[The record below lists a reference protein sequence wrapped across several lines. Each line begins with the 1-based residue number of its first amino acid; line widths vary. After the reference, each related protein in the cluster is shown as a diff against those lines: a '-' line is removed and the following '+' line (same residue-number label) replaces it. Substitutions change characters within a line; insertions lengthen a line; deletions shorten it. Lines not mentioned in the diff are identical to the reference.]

1 MNELERKG
9 NALPDWIAD
18 NFHTGE
24 IIDAI
29 KRNQNPT
36 WVKGGGET
44 LTAPTI
50 SKQKY
55 SWAEL
60 RRTPKGILAVLAWEL
75 GIRKA
80 DFKDATTSELVIK
93 NGKCVI
99 ERNSKF
105 NEIMLSAVKVD
116 EEE

>member
-1 MNELERKG
+1 MNELKRKG

-18 NFHTGE
+18 NFHSGQ
-24 IIDAI
+24 IVDAI
-29 KRNQNPT
+29 KRNQNPD
-36 WVKGGGET
+36 WIKGGGET
-44 LTAPTI
+44 LSPPII

-55 SWAEL
+55 SWSEL

-80 DFKDATTSELVIK
+80 DFKDATSSKLSSK
-93 NGKCVI
+93 NGQVYLEKTN
-99 ERNSKF
+99 RF
-105 NEIMLSAVKVD
+105 NEIMLSAVSVD

>member
-18 NFHTGE
+18 NFHSGQ

-29 KRNQNPT
+29 KRNQNPD
-36 WVKGGGET
+36 WVKGGGES
-44 LTAPTI
+44 LSPPVI

-55 SWAEL
+55 SWNEL

-80 DFKDATTSELVIK
+80 DFIDAKSSILTNKDGKYVLEQTSRFSEVMMANI
-93 NGKCVI
+93 VT
-99 ERNSKF
+99 
-105 NEIMLSAVKVD
+105 